1 MKLIKNSE
9 FPMRSQIQSS
19 FCLVWL
25 SCADNAEADQITE
38 VLLDKKLIA
47 CAKQLPVK
55 SSFSWENKTS
65 TSEEI
70 WVSMESREDL
80 FGEIEAEVA
89 KLHSY
94 DTFVLTS
101 NPITKI
107 SKKAESWMKENL
119 K

>member
-1 MKLIKNSE
+1 M
-9 FPMRSQIQSS
+9 
-19 FCLVWL
+19 
-25 SCADNAEADQITE
+25 SCADKAEADKIAET
-38 VLLDKKLIA
+38 LLDKKLIA

-55 SSFSWENKTS
+55 SSFAWEGKIS

-70 WVSMESREDL
+70 WMSMETREDL
-80 FGEIEAEVA
+80 FDEIEAEVA

-101 NPITKI
+101 TPINKI
-107 SKKAESWMKENL
+107 SKKAEAWVKESL

>member
-1 MKLIKNSE
+1 MKENN
-9 FPMRSQIQSS
+9 
-19 FCLVWL
+19 FCQVWL
-25 SCADNAEADQITE
+25 SFADKAEADKIAKA
-38 VLLDKKLIA
+38 LLDKKLIA

-55 SSFSWENKTS
+55 SSFAWEGKTS

-70 WVSMESREDL
+70 WMSMETREDL
-80 FGEIEAEVA
+80 FDEIESEAA

-101 NPITKI
+101 NPINKI
-107 SKKAESWMKENL
+107 SKKAETWMSQNL

>member
-1 MKLIKNSE
+1 MKENN
-9 FPMRSQIQSS
+9 
-19 FCLVWL
+19 FCQVWL
-25 SCADNAEADQITE
+25 SFADKAEADKIAKA
-38 VLLDKKLIA
+38 LLDKKLIA

-55 SSFSWENKTS
+55 SSFIWENKTS

-70 WVSMESREDL
+70 WMSMETREDL
-80 FGEIEAEVA
+80 FDEIESEVA

-101 NPITKI
+101 NPINKI
-107 SKKAESWMKENL
+107 SKKAETWMSQNL